1 MNMGRQD
8 SLTETL
14 TLKQLLHEVQYVI
27 PLYQRNFAWED
38 RQVEQLLRDIEEN
51 NNEQYYI
58 GTLVVAEG
66 EKAGKPYFEVI
77 DGQQRLTVVNII
89 YSVLSKKVG
98 RKESCATNLSYE
110 CREKSNYALR
120 RLRETGNLDYVEGA
134 GDESF
139 RLAIRTIDRFVK
151 EVLGDDGG
159 RVERYLE
166 DKFLK
171 VCIFRVKLHE
181 RTDKN
186 HYFEVMNN
194 RGEQL
199 EAHEIVKAKLMYS
212 LDNAEEREVFA
223 TVWDACSD
231 MNGRLENNRAMKPL
245 WGERFED
252 DPLSLDSFDKIAA
265 KVGRGCQE
273 DNPKPFTLASIV
285 DFKRTKENPQQET
298 QQDMLD
304 EQYYSVIDFP
314 NFLLQVLEIGQ
325 FKKGVRMDAGK
336 FLLYE
341 FGCVGEKRL
350 PDAKEFLVKLLRLR
364 ILFDKFIIKRKR
376 TDKTVRGWKWAIER
390 PEYKNGRQYVVNTF
404 DTNPVDSDEV
414 DDASETPGAS
424 KPMCMLQAMFFV
436 TFRRD
441 VYMRWLTKALVA
453 VNEKPD
459 GSTLMETLQDYSV
472 SFIRES
478 RSSDG
483 VATDEY
489 KKGQAIHHYVFNFLD
504 YQLWYL
510 YYSKVTGQKNL
521 DLDTYADIVAM
532 LDRKGVRVGFQYF
545 IFTRRNSVE
554 HYLAQEKGRF
564 RGISDTIINDFGN
577 LSLISG
583 GLNSKLSNRECEEK
597 KEYHDS
603 RNPSSLKYELMMSE
617 LVWNEE
623 TIKKHGKLMADL
635 LVGKSDGY
643 FEAYETE
650 GVWGQESPEETAN
663 DESLT

>member
-1 MNMGRQD
+1 MSMGRQNN
-8 SLTETL
+8 LTETL
-14 TLKQLLHEVQYVI
+14 NLKQLLQEGQYLI

-66 EKAGKPYFEVI
+66 EKARKTYFEVI

-98 RKESCATNLSYE
+98 LKDPCALNLGYE
-110 CREKSNYALR
+110 CRDKSNYALK
-120 RLRETGNLDYVEGA
+120 RLRETGELDHVEGA

-139 RLAIRTIDRFVK
+139 RQAIRTVDRFVK
-151 EVLGDDGG
+151 EVLEDD
-159 RVERYLE
+159 VSKMKSYLE

-171 VCIFRVKLHE
+171 VCIFQVKLHE

-199 EAHEIVKAKLMYS
+199 EAHEIVKAKLMDA
-212 LDNAEEREVFA
+212 LDKAEERDVFA

-231 MNGRLENNRAMKPL
+231 MNSRLENNRAMKPL
-245 WGERFED
+245 WGAQFSE
-252 DPLSLDSFDKIAA
+252 DPLLLDSFEKIAA
-265 KVGRGCQE
+265 RVGRGDQE
-273 DNPKPFTLASIV
+273 DNPQSFTLADIV
-285 DFKRTKENPQQET
+285 DYKRAKENPQQET

-314 NFLLQVLEIGQ
+314 NFLLQVLEIGH

-341 FGCVGEKRL
+341 FGCVGEKQL
-350 PDAKEFLVKLLRLR
+350 PNAKEFLVKLLRLR

-404 DTNPVDSDEV
+404 DTNPIDSDEV
-414 DDASETPGAS
+414 DDASATPAAS

-441 VYMRWLTKALVA
+441 VYMRWLTEALTA
-453 VNEKPD
+453 VDEKPD
-459 GSTLMETLQDYSV
+459 GSTLMETLQGYSV
-472 SFIRES
+472 SFIKGKHT
-478 RSSDG
+478 SDKM
-483 VATDEY
+483 APNEY
-489 KKGQAIHHYVFNFLD
+489 KKGQATHHYVFNFLD

-510 YYSKVTGQKNL
+510 YYSKVTEQKNP
-521 DLDTYADIVAM
+521 DLDKYAEIVAM
-532 LDRKGVRVGFQYF
+532 FDRNRVGFQYF

-554 HYLAQEKGRF
+554 HYLAQEKGRY
-564 RGISDTIINDFGN
+564 RGISDAIINDFGN

-583 GLNSKLSNRECEEK
+583 GLNSKLSNRDCEEK

-617 LVWNEE
+617 PIWNEE
-623 TIKKHGKLMADL
+623 SIKRHGKLMADL
-635 LVGKSDGY
+635 LVDKSDGY
-643 FEAYETE
+643 FETYEAGE
-650 GVWGQESPEETAN
+650 ESVEPESPEEVRN
-663 DESLT
+663 EESLI